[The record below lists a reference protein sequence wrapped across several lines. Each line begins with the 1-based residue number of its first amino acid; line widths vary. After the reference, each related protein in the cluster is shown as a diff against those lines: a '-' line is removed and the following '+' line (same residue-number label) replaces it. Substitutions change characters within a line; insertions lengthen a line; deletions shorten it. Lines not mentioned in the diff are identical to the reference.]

1 VTLLRVGLV
10 LALAVAATVV
20 ANVVLLGVAT
30 GSSEPVGRL
39 SPLAA
44 LTSPASPAVA
54 PPPKPGPVVPPQHG
68 EQRDHERDD

>member
-20 ANVVLLGVAT
+20 ANIVLLGVAT

-44 LTSPASPAVA
+44 LTSPASPPVA
-54 PPPKPGPVVPPQHG
+54 PPKPGPVVPPQHG